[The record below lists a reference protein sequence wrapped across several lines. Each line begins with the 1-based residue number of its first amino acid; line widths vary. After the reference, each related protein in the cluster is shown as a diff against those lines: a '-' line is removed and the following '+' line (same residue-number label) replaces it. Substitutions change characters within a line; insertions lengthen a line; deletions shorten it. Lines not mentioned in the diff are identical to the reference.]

1 MALERV
7 GQGGDVGS
15 GVAFL
20 VSAGIV
26 YEIIAANCSSP
37 QTTELNATTRAGT
50 LMKWVHLGLLQAGV
64 FVAAAVVFDPKH
76 KVPIIAGGAV
86 AAAFMYGLYGHAK
99 QAGLAQPGTPT
110 EQHSGAQ
117 AQGYWN
123 NPT

>member
-1 MALERV
+1 MALERI
-7 GQGGDVGS
+7 GGDQMGS

-37 QTTELNATTRAGT
+37 QTTELNASARAGT
-50 LMKWVHLGLLQAGV
+50 LMKYVHLGLAQSAV
-64 FVAAAVVFDPKH
+64 FVAAAVVFDRKH
-76 KVPIIAGGAV
+76 TVPIVAGGV
-86 AAAFMYGLYGHAK
+86 LAAAFMYGLYGHAK
-99 QAGLAQPGTPT
+99 NKGLASPGTPT
-110 EQHSGAQ
+110 EQHAG